1 MSASARSIRARAK
14 KRGHRVTVELRLP
27 DSLARVF
34 ASMTTIERENFVAAT
49 FRKATKEKS

>member
-14 KRGHRVTVELRLP
+14 KRGPRVTVELRLP

-34 ASMTTIERENFVAAT
+34 ASMTTIEREHFVVAALL
-49 FRKATKEKS
+49 KAARGLS